1 MSNENKVIFIGPSK
15 VHQAFSQM
23 GQYDFQQPIES
34 LEEFKQEMRLDE
46 SQSKISRSSSVIIF
60 FSRLYTRS
68 EREFARLVAFYA
80 PYAVVAILTP
90 AQDKDMI
97 PKMETLIRAAKREY
111 ESESGGAYNSAT
123 PTFFISYESPMPDLT
138 QAMADFVEDNSIESN
153 VKAGV
158 MAMLPEHYKS
168 ALEIESK
175 FEAADEVLEQ
185 LYENED
191 TIVIPN
197 NEDDRKGVVVAVTSS
212 KGGSGKSTVSMVLAA
227 YLAKASRVAE
237 EQGLERQRLKVCIV
251 DFDTR
256 DGQLGFLNGQTSPT
270 VFNIIGDADVVGN
283 EIPQSAIR
291 KGIYSSPNI
300 EADFI
305 FAPRRTRYAKEIKPQ
320 FYVSIIHELKAM
332 YDYII
337 LDTSVNYLDA
347 LLEEVAYPMSDKI
360 ILVTDM
366 GISSIMGM
374 ARWITET
381 TSPKE
386 KGGSGIDRNKIG
398 ITVNKVMD
406 GVNMG
411 ADRIKKTAMG
421 VPIIAMLPN
430 APKLMTYKANTNSLD
445 DVLYKRQINQS
456 FKVLANSI
464 VGDNYKLGELPYTE
478 E

>member
-1 MSNENKVIFIGPSK
+1 MSNQNKIIFVGPK
-15 VHQAFSQM
+15 NIHDAFSQM
-23 GQYDFQQPIES
+23 GQYDFQKPIEN
-34 LEEFKQEMRLDE
+34 LEEFKHEMRLEDGK
-46 SQSKISRSSSVIIF
+46 SKVSRNSSVIIF
-60 FSRLYTRS
+60 FSRLYLRN
-68 EREFARLVAFYA
+68 EREFAKLVAFYA

-90 AQDKDMI
+90 EKDKDLI
-97 PKMETLIRAAKREY
+97 PKMETLIRGAKREY
-111 ESESGGAYNSAT
+111 ESNSGGTYNSAT
-123 PTFFISYESPMPDLT
+123 PTFFISYESPIPDLT
-138 QAMADFVEDNSIESN
+138 QAMADFSVDKTIQPEIRAN
-153 VKAGV
+153 V
-158 MAMLPEHYKS
+158 MNMLPDHYKS
-168 ALEIESK
+168 ALEIESE
-175 FEAADEVLEQ
+175 FEEAEEILEE
-185 LYENED
+185 LYVNED
-191 TIVIPN
+191 TITIP
-197 NEDDRKGVVVAVTSS
+197 EDEGRKGVVVAVTSS
-212 KGGSGKSTVSMVLAA
+212 KGGSGKSTVSMLLAA

-237 EQGLERQRLKVCIV
+237 EQGLEEKRLKVCVV

-256 DGQLGFLNGQTSPT
+256 DGQLGFLNGQTTPT
-270 VFNIIGDADVVGN
+270 VFNIIGDSDVVGN
-283 EIPQSAIR
+283 EIPQSAVK

-305 FAPRRTRYAKEIKPQ
+305 FAPRRTRYAKGIKPQ

-386 KGGSGIDRNKIG
+386 KGGSGIDKNKIG

-430 APKLMTYKANTNSLD
+430 APKLMTYKANTNALD

-464 VGDNYKLGELPYTE
+464 VGNDYKLADLPYNE

>member
-1 MSNENKVIFIGPSK
+1 MNSDNKVIFVGPENIHS
-15 VHQAFSQM
+15 AFAKM
-23 GQYDFQQPIES
+23 GQFNFQEPITS
-34 LEEFKQEMRLDE
+34 LKEFQDEMRLE
-46 SQSKISRSSSVIIF
+46 EGESKISRSSSAIIF
-60 FSRLYTRS
+60 FSRLYNGS
-68 EREFARLVAFYA
+68 EKEFAKLIAFYA

-90 AQDKDMI
+90 EQDKNLV
-97 PKMETLIRAAKREY
+97 PRMESLIRAAKREN
-111 ESESGGAYNSAT
+111 ESLNSSYNSST
-123 PTFFISYESPMPDLT
+123 PTYFISYESPIPDLT
-138 QAMADFVEDNSIESN
+138 QAMADFVSSDAVNEN
-153 VKAGV
+153 VKPSV

-168 ALEIESK
+168 ALAIEAELES
-175 FEAADEVLEQ
+175 ADEALEN
-185 LYENED
+185 LYGNED
-191 TIVIPN
+191 SVVIP
-197 NEDDRKGVVVAVTSS
+197 EKGDAKGQVIAVTSS
-212 KGGSGKSTVSMVLAA
+212 KGGSGKSTVSIILAA
-227 YLAKASRVAE
+227 YLAKASRIAQ
-237 EQGLERQRLKVCIV
+237 EQNLERHKLRICVV

-270 VFNIIGDADVVGN
+270 VFNIIGDSSVVGN
-283 EIPQSAIR
+283 EIPRSAIE

-305 FAPRRTRYAKEIKPQ
+305 FAPRRTRHAKEIKPQ
-320 FYVSIIHELKAM
+320 FYVSIIQELRSM

-337 LDTSVNYLDA
+337 LDTSVNYLDV

-386 KGGSGIDRNKIG
+386 KGGSGIDKNKIG
-398 ITVNKVMD
+398 ITVNKVME

-411 ADRIKKTAMG
+411 AERIKKTAMG

-430 APKLMTYKANTNSLD
+430 APKLITFKANTNSLD
-445 DVLYKRQINQS
+445 DTLQKRQINQS

-464 VGDNYKLGELPYTE
+464 VGDSYKLGDIPYNHD
-478 E
+478 

>member
-1 MSNENKVIFIGPSK
+1 MSNDNKIIFVGPK
-15 VHQAFSQM
+15 NIHAAFSQM
-23 GQYDFQQPIES
+23 GQYDFQEPIES

-46 SQSKISRSSSVIIF
+46 DKSKISRSSSVIIF

-68 EREFARLVAFYA
+68 ESEFAKLVAFYA

-90 AQDKDMI
+90 EQDKDMI
-97 PKMETLIRAAKREY
+97 PKMETLIRASKREY
-111 ESESGGAYNSAT
+111 ESQSNGDYNSAT
-123 PTFFISYESPMPDLT
+123 PTFFISYDSPIPDLA
-138 QAMADFVEDNSIESN
+138 QAMANFVSDKSIN
-153 VKAGV
+153 RDVKTRV
-158 MAMLPEHYKS
+158 MKMLPEHYKS
-168 ALEIESK
+168 ALEIEAD
-175 FEAADEVLEQ
+175 FEIADEVL
-185 LYENED
+185 D
-191 TIVIPN
+191 TIYPDEDVITIPKS
-197 NEDDRKGVVVAVTSS
+197 EDRNGVVVAVTSS

-227 YLAKASRVAE
+227 YLAKASMISE
-237 EQGLERQRLKVCIV
+237 EQGLEKRKLKVCVV

-256 DGQLGFLNGQTSPT
+256 DGQLGFLNGQTTPT
-270 VFNIIGDADVVGN
+270 VFNIIGDSDVVGN
-283 EIPQSAIR
+283 DIPQSAIQ

-347 LLEEVAYPMSDKI
+347 LLEEVAYPMSNKI

-381 TSPKE
+381 TSPKD
-386 KGGSGIDRNKIG
+386 KGGSGIDKNKIG

-421 VPIIAMLPN
+421 VPIIAMLPS
-430 APKLMTYKANTNSLD
+430 APKLITYKSNTNSLD
-445 DVLYKRQINQS
+445 DILYKRQINQS

-464 VGDNYKLGELPYTE
+464 VGDNYKLGDLPYIE

>member
-1 MSNENKVIFIGPSK
+1 MSNENKIIFVGPENIHS
-15 VHQAFSQM
+15 AFAQM
-23 GQYDFQQPIES
+23 GQYNFQEPIIS
-34 LEEFKQEMRLDE
+34 LEEFQHEMRLDE
-46 SQSKISRSSSVIIF
+46 NKSKVSRSSSAIIF
-60 FSRLYTRS
+60 FSRLYTGA
-68 EREFARLVAFYA
+68 EKEFAKLVAFYA
-80 PYAVVAILTP
+80 PYAVVSILIP
-90 AQDKDMI
+90 EQDKELI
-97 PKMETLIRAAKREY
+97 PRMESLIRAAKRENA
-111 ESESGGAYNSAT
+111 SNSGGSYDALT
-123 PTFFISYESPMPDLT
+123 PTFFISYEAPMPDLT
-138 QAMADFVEDNSIESN
+138 QAMADFIADETISPD
-153 VKAGV
+153 VKPGV
-158 MAMLPEHYKS
+158 MEMLPEHYKS
-168 ALEIESK
+168 ALSIENN
-175 FEAADEVLEQ
+175 FEMADETLEE
-185 LYENED
+185 LYGND
-191 TIVIPN
+191 DSIVIPKDD
-197 NEDDRKGVVVAVTSS
+197 EDKNGVVIAVTSS
-212 KGGSGKSTVSMVLAA
+212 KGGSGKSTVSMLLAA
-227 YLAKASRVAE
+227 YLAKASKIS
-237 EQGLERQRLKVCIV
+237 EQQNLERRRLKVCVI

-270 VFNIIGDADVVGN
+270 VFNIIGDSNVVGN
-283 EIPQSAIR
+283 EIPRSAIE
-291 KGIYSSPNI
+291 KGIYSSSNI

-305 FAPRRTRYAKEIKPQ
+305 FAPRRTRHAKEIKPQ
-320 FYVSIIHELKAM
+320 FYVSIIHELKGM

-337 LDTSVNYLDA
+337 LDTSVNYLDV

-386 KGGSGIDRNKIG
+386 KGGSGIDKNKIG

-430 APKLMTYKANTNSLD
+430 APKLITFKANTNSLD

-464 VGDNYKLGELPYTE
+464 VGDSYQLADVPYNDD
-478 E
+478 

>member
-1 MSNENKVIFIGPSK
+1 MNNESKIIFVGPAPIHK
-15 VHQAFSQM
+15 AFSEM
-23 GQYDFQQPIES
+23 GQYDFQEPIEN
-34 LEEFKQEMRLDE
+34 LEEFKQEMKLDE
-46 SQSKISRSSSVIIF
+46 SRSKISRSSSVIIF

-90 AQDKDMI
+90 EEDKEMI

-111 ESESGGAYNSAT
+111 ESESGGTYNSAT
-123 PTFFISYESPMPDLT
+123 PTFFISYDSPIPDLT
-138 QAMADFVEDNSIESN
+138 QAMADFVVDKSINDN
-153 VKAGV
+153 VKPGIL
-158 MAMLPEHYKS
+158 AMLPEHYKN

-185 LYENED
+185 IYDDED
-191 TIVIPN
+191 QITIP
-197 NEDDRKGVVVAVTSS
+197 DGGDRKGTVIAVTSS

-227 YLAKASRVAE
+227 YLAKSSRVSE
-237 EQGLERQRLKVCIV
+237 EQGLEPKRLKVCIV

-270 VFNIIGDADVVGN
+270 VFNIIGDANVVGN
-283 EIPQSAIR
+283 DIPQSAIR

-406 GVNMG
+406 GVNMS
-411 ADRIKKTAMG
+411 AERIKKTTMG
-421 VPIIAMLPN
+421 VPIVAMLPN

-464 VGDNYKLGELPYTE
+464 VGDNYKLGDLPYTDE
-478 E
+478 